1 MKSRIFYSIFS
12 LLLIF
17 HIPSQAQ
24 TYSNSWIDFNN
35 EYFKFKVWE
44 EGVYKITQSKLNEIG
59 LGNVPGSNFAVFRE
73 GKEIPLRVTT
83 PGILGP
89 TDYIEFYATK
99 ADGKIDTELYPN
111 PSFQPNIELNLI
123 SDTAYY
129 FLTHSSG
136 NHLRF
141 TEVNNPIPTPLPT
154 PAPYCWSTINMKPS
168 YNNRAR
174 FADGKSYS
182 FSEPFYSSEFD
193 LGEGYKFNSPNT
205 LSFNF
210 YNIVKDQGVD
220 GSLSFVSSSQSISSG
235 NRGLTISINNNQL
248 FDTVYT
254 DRMAIIKKTVQVPNN
269 SFTNSGGS
277 LTFNVSHLNYSSA
290 MTGFYFVSYRYPRN
304 YKFNNDFVNKA
315 PFEIP
320 VNEQFLDITSYSL
333 ADSVPS
339 LYDLT
344 NNIIYSGTYTSNRL
358 RYFLNSSSTTRSA
371 FIQRRLTI
379 QNIENITAVT
389 FADYHAAQNQGDYII
404 LTHPEYIN
412 ASPNYINDYKNYRAS
427 FNGGQ
432 HNPVVIDVTELY
444 DQFGYGYD
452 YHALAIKK
460 FLKFASEQWS
470 VQPKYLFIIGKGVVY
485 NKYTDYL
492 DQRNIYTYPVVPTW
506 GNPGSDNLLSDF
518 NNSNIPTLATARLSA
533 WNNEEIGTYLE
544 KVQSYEIA
552 QKFSAIPNVADDY
565 WKKQGLHIAGASNSG
580 LQITLLSSLNA
591 VKQIYEDTLIGGSIY
606 TVAKSTT
613 DPVDQENNLIVDS
626 FMNSGV
632 NLVSFYGHASASGFD
647 FNLNNPENY
656 NNKPHF
662 PMFYAFGCD
671 VAHIFTLTN
680 NKTIS
685 ERYIENPNGGSISMI
700 AGDNLGYT
708 GTLPTYKKALYQ
720 SFSYKD
726 YGNTLGMQYR
736 NTLDY
741 LINNYPTDMM
751 KIHVQCMLLQGD
763 PALKTFNPLKPDY
776 VVENLGLSTIPAN
789 ISSALDSFQLKA
801 IVYNLGKAINDSV
814 WVKVEHTKTGDNT
827 VLYADSILLSQLY
840 NSDTIIFT
848 LPIQAGQ
855 DVGMNNYTVSIDP
868 SNQFDEISK
877 QNNKA
882 KIQVYI
888 YSNNVELIYPYNF
901 GIVNKPDV
909 TLKAS
914 ILNAFAPHRSYKF
927 EIDTTEL
934 FNSPILKSS
943 IIHQA
948 GGVIKWKPVLNY
960 QDSTVYYWR
969 VAVDSVMENGDLNWK
984 SSSFI
989 YLANGSEGWNQS
1001 HFYQYQKNEFKN
1013 IISTEANRD
1022 FTYNSYTNKLVI
1034 MNKVIFTDFYNVNHS
1049 LNDVILSNNSCGTN
1063 GAIQVIVL
1071 DSMSGV
1077 PWQNSLSGDFNSL
1090 PTCLGNTPPPRY
1102 EFKTTDINSR
1112 NDAKN
1117 FLESIPNN
1125 NYVGINNFI
1134 SGGLGAAAL
1143 WDRQTINEWMA
1154 DTLVNGSGISLYHTI
1169 KNMGF
1174 DLIDSFTS
1182 KKSFAFFRKKG
1193 NNNYPIYQEITPDS
1207 TSAITLTAYF
1217 ESYSDTGIM
1226 KSTVIGPVLSWDTLQ
1241 WDFKATDGYINN
1253 DMPFVKIF
1261 GINAQGEETQLYSGN
1276 DQNLPLNFINAS
1288 TYPKIRMNWYAV
1300 DTITRTSPQL
1310 SYWRV
1315 LYQPLPEAAL
1325 NPIAY
1330 FSFLDSL
1337 QQGQEGRL
1345 QIALENLSPYH
1356 MDSMLVKFKIIDA
1369 NNVSHDFGEK
1379 RFRPLPGNDT
1389 LIVDYNFN
1397 ADAFVGNNTLLIE
1410 ANPNNDQP
1418 EYYHPNNI
1426 AYVNMT
1432 VKKDMTNPL
1441 LDVTFDGVHILD
1453 KDIVSAK
1460 PFIKIELK
1468 DENQYLKL
1476 NDSSLIT
1483 VQLVRPNSSSIET
1496 IAIDGTICKFIPA
1509 HESDNRKNSAYIEY
1523 RPTLEIDGVYKLIVE
1538 GKDKTGNKA
1547 GNSAKYEVN
1556 FTVENKPS
1564 ITNVLNYP
1572 NPFSTSTQFVFTLT
1586 GSEVPSQFKIQILSV
1601 TGKVVREITRNEI
1614 GNLRIGRN
1622 ITDYRWDGK
1631 DQYGQLLGNGVY
1643 LYRVVSSI
1651 ENKNIEL
1658 RKNTQVDKY
1667 FQNGYGK
1674 LYIMR

>member
-1 MKSRIFYSIFS
+1 MKSRIFYSIFCF
-12 LLLIF
+12 LFIF
-17 HIPSQAQ
+17 HLSSKAQ

-35 EYFKFKVWE
+35 EYFKFKIWE

-59 LGNVPGSNFAVFRE
+59 LGSVPGSDFAIFRE

-83 PGILGP
+83 TGILGP

-99 ADGKIDTELYPN
+99 ADGKIDTELYPD

-141 TEVNNPIPTPLPT
+141 TEVNNAIPSPLPT
-154 PAPYCWSTINMKPS
+154 PAPYCWSTVYPKPTS
-168 YNNRAR
+168 MDNRSA
-174 FADGKSYS
+174 FLEGKSYS
-182 FSEPFYSSEFD
+182 FSEYFHSSEFD
-193 LGEGYKFNSPNT
+193 LGEGYRYNKTT
-205 LSFNF
+205 LFPFFVYRPETSGM
-210 YNIVKDQGVD
+210 IDAK
-220 GSLSFVSSSQSISSG
+220 LSFVIGNQAIANNTRGVTVSVGSS
-235 NRGLTISINNNQL
+235 TL
-248 FDTVYT
+248 FDTTYT
-254 DRMAIIKKTVQVPNN
+254 DKMAMVRKEINISRSLITSSSLNFNISFLNN
-269 SFTNSGGS
+269 SNKSGI
-277 LTFNVSHLNYSSA
+277 
-290 MTGFYFVSYRYPRN
+290 YFAKLKYARSFDFR
-304 YKFNNDFVNKA
+304 NDFINKA
-315 PFEIP
+315 KFKLPLNSQYIS
-320 VNEQFLDITSYSL
+320 ITSYNL
-333 ADSVPS
+333 LDAIPY
-339 LYDLT
+339 LYDIE
-344 NNIIYSGTYTSNRL
+344 NNIAYSGNYTSNQL
-358 RYFLNSSSTTRSA
+358 RYYLNNSYNSGEYFL
-371 FIQRRLTI
+371 QRRSTI
-379 QNIENITAVT
+379 DSIQQFTPISFINFNSVQ
-389 FADYHAAQNQGDYII
+389 FQGNYII
-404 LTHPEYIN
+404 LTHPEFIN
-412 ASPNYINDYKNYRAS
+412 ATPNYINDYKNYRS
-427 FNGGQ
+427 SSNGGAY
-432 HNPVVIDVTELY
+432 NPVVIDVTQLY
-444 DQFGYGYD
+444 EQFGYGYD

-460 FLKFASEQWS
+460 FLKFAWDNWS
-470 VQPKYLFIIGKGVVY
+470 IKPEYLFIVGKGIVY
-485 NKYTDYL
+485 SKYTDYL
-492 DQRNIYTYPVVPTW
+492 NNKSNYNYPVVPTW
-506 GNPGSDNLLSDF
+506 GDPGSDNLFSDF
-518 NNSNIPTLATARLSA
+518 DNSNIPLLATARLSA
-533 WNNEEIGTYLE
+533 WNNEEIGSYLE
-544 KVQSYEIA
+544 KVQAFEAA

-565 WKKQGLHIAGASNSG
+565 WKKTGLHIAGASNSG
-580 LQITLLSSLNA
+580 LQYSLLSSLNA
-591 VKQIYEDTLIGGSIY
+591 VKQIYEDTLIGGTIN

-613 DPVDQENNLIVDS
+613 DPIDQVNNLIVDS
-626 FMNSGV
+626 LMNSGI
-632 NLVSFYGHASASGFD
+632 NLVSFYGHASSSGFD

-656 NNKPHF
+656 NNKPRF

-680 NKTIS
+680 DKTIS
-685 ERYIENPNGGSISMI
+685 ERYINYPNGGSISMI

-708 GTLPTYKKALYQ
+708 GTLPTYKKQLYQ
-720 SFSYKD
+720 QFSFID
-726 YGNTLGMQYR
+726 YGKTLGVQYR
-736 NTLDY
+736 NALET

-763 PALKTFNPLKPDY
+763 PALKTFIPLKPDY
-776 VVENLGLSTIPAN
+776 VVENIGLSTIPSN
-789 ISSALDSFQLKA
+789 VSTALDSFQLKA
-801 IVYNLGKAINDSV
+801 IVYNLGKAIDDSV
-814 WVKVEHTKTGDNT
+814 WVKIEHTKTGNNT
-827 VLYADSILLSQLY
+827 LLFSDSVKLYRLY
-840 NSDTIIFT
+840 NSDTITFT
-848 LPIQAGQ
+848 VPINASQ
-855 DVGMNNYTVSIDP
+855 DVGMNNYTIILDP
-868 SNQFDEISK
+868 QNQFNEISK

-888 YSNNVELIYPYNF
+888 YSNNVELIYPYDF
-901 GIVNKPDV
+901 SIVNKPDV

-934 FNSPILKSS
+934 FNSPLLKSN
-943 IIHQA
+943 IIYQT
-948 GGVIKWKPVLNY
+948 GGVIKWKPILNY

-969 VAVDSVMENGDLNWK
+969 VAVDSVLENGELNWK

-1013 IISTEANRD
+1013 IKVEENNRD
-1022 FTYNSYTNKLVI
+1022 FRYASFTNKINI
-1034 MNKVIFTDFYNVNHS
+1034 MNKIIQVDYYNVNVS
-1049 LNDVILSNNSCGTN
+1049 INDVILYNNSCASSGSIQMIVIDSVSGLPWSNSVN
-1063 GAIQVIVL
+1063 GEY
-1071 DSMSGV
+1071 
-1077 PWQNSLSGDFNSL
+1077 NSL
-1090 PTCLGNTPPPRY
+1090 PVCLGNQAPPRF
-1102 EFKTTDINSR
+1102 EFKTNDITSR
-1112 NDAKN
+1112 NAAKD
-1117 FLESIPNN
+1117 FIESIPNN
-1125 NYVGINNFI
+1125 NYIGINNYI
-1134 SGGLGAAAL
+1134 YEGNGNYAA

-1154 DTLVNGSGISLYHTI
+1154 DTLVNGSGVSLYHTI

-1182 KKSFAFFRKKG
+1182 KKSFAFFGKKG

-1207 TSAITLTAYF
+1207 TSAISLTAYF

-1253 DMPFVKIF
+1253 DKPFVKIF
-1261 GINAQGEETQLYSGN
+1261 GINAQGDETQLYSGTN
-1276 DQNLPLNFINAS
+1276 QNLPLNFVNAS

-1300 DTITRTSPQL
+1300 DTITRTSPHL
-1310 SYWRV
+1310 NYWRV

-1345 QIALENLSPYH
+1345 QIALENLSPYQ

-1441 LDVTFDGVHILD
+1441 LDVTFDGAHILD

-1496 IAIDGTICKFIPA
+1496 IAIDGTVCKFFPA

-1523 RPTLEIDGVYKLIVE
+1523 RPTLETDGIYQLIVE
-1538 GKDKTGNKA
+1538 GRDKTGNKA

-1586 GSEVPSQFKIQILSV
+1586 GSEIPSQFKIQILSV

-1643 LYRVVSSI
+1643 LYRVVSSL
-1651 ENKNIEL
+1651 ENQNIEL